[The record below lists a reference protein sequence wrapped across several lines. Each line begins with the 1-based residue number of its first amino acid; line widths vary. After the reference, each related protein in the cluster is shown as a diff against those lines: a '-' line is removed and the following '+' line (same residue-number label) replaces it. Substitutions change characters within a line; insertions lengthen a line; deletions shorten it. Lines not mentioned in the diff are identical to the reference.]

1 MSKFVYVCGINEKEI
16 YYSEERGEFY
26 SVDSGF
32 FGKETAEDF
41 EVASDFFTPEQL
53 ENLESVRVTDER
65 ELESFKYTYNLIK
78 KYDKK
83 HSSKIYKII
92 DSIKDDLSI
101 PAVRKDIFKYFATSC
116 VFTIIVIL
124 VYFQTEQLREN
135 LRNKYEEKIDRYREE
150 HQNDETHM
158 TAFLQAIEE
167 NNTITEEL
175 KDILRNDF
183 SILVESD
190 IYIPDTLVL
199 YKFKTKAICSRLAS
213 ADFTNCDEGN
223 YTEVLAY
230 ILFNEKDIV
239 ATSLALELD
248 EYANGRVPSTQSIL
262 FGSLYTKDKTSLLN
276 DIFNNGTNQFALDMA
291 EIYDVDKKDI
301 KELLNVLKRYTEAS
315 TEEEKNIELESFY
328 AKLAKILSSYYRDKT
343 NLNEI
348 DQFILASQ
356 VYNGK
361 FQVSNN
367 LFSDILT
374 INYDDSKYGPYALY
388 YDCQTGNDVSQTIYF
403 DKLVK
408 LIKEKGNNLDY
419 NDKDVRFLLY
429 LTILAC
435 EDELYYYVDEVTSC
449 VTPEELAQKIYDRVF
464 SLEDGFTNIKPQ
476 FLYAYFSNGNI
487 CYNDILKEVNS
498 PNDDAFSLALF
509 VEYNKCMRKDIE
521 AGNLSEEEYKS
532 RLEILFG
539 WGNKDKVEA
548 YGLLF
553 KALEAD
559 TSLFSEL
566 KLNPFIFDYA
576 NDGVKKYIYVPED

>member
-1 MSKFVYVCGINEKEI
+1 
-16 YYSEERGEFY
+16 
-26 SVDSGF
+26 
-32 FGKETAEDF
+32 
-41 EVASDFFTPEQL
+41 
-53 ENLESVRVTDER
+53 
-65 ELESFKYTYNLIK
+65 
-78 KYDKK
+78 
-83 HSSKIYKII
+83 
-92 DSIKDDLSI
+92 
-101 PAVRKDIFKYFATSC
+101 
-116 VFTIIVIL
+116 
-124 VYFQTEQLREN
+124 
-135 LRNKYEEKIDRYREE
+135 
-150 HQNDETHM
+150 M

-199 YKFKTKAICSRLAS
+199 DKYKTKAICSRLAS

-388 YDCQTGNDVSQTIYF
+388 YDCKTGND
-403 DKLVK
+403 
-408 LIKEKGNNLDY
+408 
-419 NDKDVRFLLY
+419 
-429 LTILAC
+429 
-435 EDELYYYVDEVTSC
+435 VDEVTSC

-566 KLNPFIFDYA
+566 KLNHFIFDYA